1 MLRFLENPF
10 NFVLTV
16 LGMAAIGIVL
26 GSTYNPSKVQAQHG
40 SSGQYSN
47 VWSTHDYEAVTST
60 TGVVKAITPGLINT
74 SGLETTHRAY
84 ILVTGQAIRFR
95 CDGGVPSTSVG
106 NPVPANQWIQ
116 VVGLSD
122 IQNFQFINDD
132 DTGSAVCHI
141 NLQYEEEMN
150 HE

>member
-1 MLRFLENPF
+1 MRKWLYLFLAVVVVFASSVFTFCVEN
-10 NFVLTV
+10 
-16 LGMAAIGIVL
+16 M
-26 GSTYNPSKVQAQHG
+26 PSVHAQHG
-40 SSGQYSN
+40 SSGSYSN

-60 TGVVKAITPGLINT
+60 TGVVKTITSGLINT
-74 SGLETTHRAY
+74 SGLQKTNRAY
-84 ILVTGQAIRFR
+84 ILVVGQAIRFR

-106 NPVPANQWIQ
+106 NPLPANQWFQ

-132 DTGSAVCHI
+132 DTGSAICHI

>member
-1 MLRFLENPF
+1 MFRFLQKPS
-10 NFVLTV
+10 NFLLTI
-16 LGMAAIGIVL
+16 LGTGALVIVL
-26 GSTYNPSKVQAQHG
+26 GSMVMPVSPLVAQHG
-40 SSGQYSN
+40 QSGRYSN

-60 TGVVKAITPGLINT
+60 TGVVKTITSGLINT

-106 NPVPANQWIQ
+106 NPIPANQWIQ

-141 NLQYEEEMN
+141 NLQYEQEMN
-150 HE
+150 